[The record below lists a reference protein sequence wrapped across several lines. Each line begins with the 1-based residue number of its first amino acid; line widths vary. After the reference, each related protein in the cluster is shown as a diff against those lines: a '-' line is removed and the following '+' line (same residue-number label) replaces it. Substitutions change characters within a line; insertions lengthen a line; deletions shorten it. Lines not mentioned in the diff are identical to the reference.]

1 MQAPACLGLGLDC
14 PFLVRKPSATRHMPA
29 CSASEEH
36 VDGGR
41 SLLSL
46 PRQHSRAFSGVPQ
59 PHQHPLPFFACFA
72 FFVVGRR
79 PLLASPKEKQ
89 PVAKGSGPGAES
101 GGVSSRWGGLCPV
114 PTAPQLSSVTRA
126 PHPCLVQPMPVS
138 SQSCLSAREATRM
151 MEQYGHL
158 LQKVPEGHTYLQ
170 PSLSS

>member
-1 MQAPACLGLGLDC
+1 MGLGLDC

-89 PVAKGSGPGAES
+89 PVAKGSGLGAES
-101 GGVSSRWGGLCPV
+101 GGGLLTLGG
-114 PTAPQLSSVTRA
+114 
-126 PHPCLVQPMPVS
+126 PVS
-138 SQSCLSAREATRM
+138 CSYSPSAVLRHKSSA
-151 MEQYGHL
+151 
-158 LQKVPEGHTYLQ
+158 
-170 PSLSS
+170 SLPCSAHAS